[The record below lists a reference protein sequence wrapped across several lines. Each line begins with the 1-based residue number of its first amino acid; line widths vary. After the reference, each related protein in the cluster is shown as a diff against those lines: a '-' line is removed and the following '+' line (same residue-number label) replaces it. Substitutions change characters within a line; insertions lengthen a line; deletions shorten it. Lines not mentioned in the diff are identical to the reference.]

1 MLHDITIRG
10 LQHLSLTNGNAALP
24 VVVENLCTMRRK
36 HQVIAFE
43 SEFRAIKTSIFQRLF
58 NKLQQLRATLEQESA
73 RLNSTPS
80 SNSTST
86 ALQ

>member
-1 MLHDITIRG
+1 MHDASKASG
-10 LQHLSLTNGNAALP
+10 KL
-24 VVVENLCTMRRK
+24 
-36 HQVIAFE
+36 IAFE
-43 SEFRAIKTSIFQRLF
+43 SEFRAIKTGIIQRLF